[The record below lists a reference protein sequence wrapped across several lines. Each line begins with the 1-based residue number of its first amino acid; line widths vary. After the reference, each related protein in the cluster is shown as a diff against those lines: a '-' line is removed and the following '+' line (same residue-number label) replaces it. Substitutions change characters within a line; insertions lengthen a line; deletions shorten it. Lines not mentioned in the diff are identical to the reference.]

1 MFFLEYSR
9 FSRFC
14 PRSAQGPVVL
24 DPAKLKLAS
33 ANALVLDATDN
44 RPVYAKAAND
54 VTPIASLTK
63 LMTAMVTL
71 DAGQSLDEPLAI
83 DMDDLDY
90 VKGTH
95 SRLRMGIELPRREM
109 LRLALMSSENRAA
122 SSLARA
128 YPGGTRAFVAEMNT
142 KARILGMTHT
152 HYADATGLSPENVST
167 ASDLALVVGAAA
179 QYPLIREFSTTGSHY
194 VEVQPTGQWL
204 GFNNTNNLVKNA
216 QWDIQLSKTGY
227 IREAGK
233 CLVMLATIGSRPFVI
248 VLLDSA
254 GRYTRL
260 GDAVRVRHWLETGEM
275 PPAAVAV
282 KSGAKPGEGEGPRL
296 RHDAANESR
305 ADCRDREAGESQQKG
320 LRPFSSVSPAGSRPT
335 NVVRLVSGV
344 AHESSTFPEPFRRGA
359 RGGSR
364 IAIVCRGLRL
374 RRSSARS
381 KKPPSNGGRC

>member
-1 MFFLEYSR
+1 MTMNGYWRMPEACAIKPRDLKVDLMKPRLTLVFLGL
-9 FSRFC
+9 FTILAAL
-14 PRSAQGPVVL
+14 PAGAQGPFVL

-33 ANALVLDATDN
+33 ANALVIDTLDN
-44 RPVYAKAAND
+44 RTVYTKAADD

-63 LMTAMVTL
+63 LMTAIVTL

-83 DMDDLDY
+83 DMDDLDF

-95 SRLRMGIELPRREM
+95 SRLRMGTELPRREM

-142 KARILGMTHT
+142 KARMLGMTHT

-167 ASDLALVVGAAA
+167 ASDLAIVVAAAA

-194 VEVQPTGQWL
+194 VELQPTGKML

-233 CLVMLATIGSRPFVI
+233 CLVMLTTIGARPFVI

-260 GDAVRVRHWLETGEM
+260 GDALRVRHWLETGEM
-275 PPAAVAV
+275 PPAAVPVAG
-282 KSGAKPGEGEGPRL
+282 KSGAKPVKAKG
-296 RHDAANESR
+296 HV
-305 ADCRDREAGESQQKG
+305 AGTLPVTK
-320 LRPFSSVSPAGSRPT
+320 
-335 NVVRLVSGV
+335 V
-344 AHESSTFPEPFRRGA
+344 AQNA
-359 RGGSR
+359 R
-364 IAIVCRGLRL
+364 
-374 RRSSARS
+374 
-381 KKPPSNGGRC
+381 